1 MATLVLRTVQK
12 TRDEQHLQDIR
23 DHVKSIQ
30 YLKASCYRKVRLYD
44 DAQLQYLQFSQ
55 EYNIIEKDDL
65 VITLFGMVTCVLSKD
80 RRQIMN
86 ILENLLYNIN
96 LYGDKNNK
104 VENSLTKTFYLK

>member
-44 DAQLQYLQFSQ
+44 DAQLQYL
-55 EYNIIEKDDL
+55 
-65 VITLFGMVTCVLSKD
+65 
-80 RRQIMN
+80 
-86 ILENLLYNIN
+86 
-96 LYGDKNNK
+96 
-104 VENSLTKTFYLK
+104 